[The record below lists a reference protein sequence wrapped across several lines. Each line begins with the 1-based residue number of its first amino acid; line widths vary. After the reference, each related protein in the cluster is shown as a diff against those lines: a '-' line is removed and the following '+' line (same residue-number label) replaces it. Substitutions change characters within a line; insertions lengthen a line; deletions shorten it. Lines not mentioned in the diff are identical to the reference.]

1 MTGLRQDGQVVAVTG
16 DGTNDTPAL
25 TASDVGFAMKDGSDI
40 LKAKADMVLLTNDF
54 CSILVAIKFGRNVYD
69 NVRKFL
75 QYQMSVNIAAMVL
88 VFFGSILMK
97 DSPLTAVQILWVN
110 LIMDTLGALAL
121 ATEPPLDEIMEREPY
136 AKNDPIMN
144 DVMWRNV
151 MISSLW

>member
-1 MTGLRQDGQVVAVTG
+1 MKVFKQIKENLRVLARSAPEHKEMLVTGLRQGGEVVAVTG

-75 QYQMSVNIAAMVL
+75 QY
-88 VFFGSILMK
+88 
-97 DSPLTAVQILWVN
+97 
-110 LIMDTLGALAL
+110 
-121 ATEPPLDEIMEREPY
+121 
-136 AKNDPIMN
+136 
-144 DVMWRNV
+144 
-151 MISSLW
+151 

>member
-1 MTGLRQDGQVVAVTG
+1 
-16 DGTNDTPAL
+16 
-25 TASDVGFAMKDGSDI
+25 
-40 LKAKADMVLLTNDF
+40 
-54 CSILVAIKFGRNVYD
+54 
-69 NVRKFL
+69 
-75 QYQMSVNIAAMVL
+75 MSVNIAAMVL